1 MKAGSTSPQTAQDR
15 ADRTFATIAAQ
26 ELQMR
31 IRASGLLG
39 TLTAMACDLCIAELP
54 LDDAFQKI
62 QESAME
68 KMVRMLDAN
77 VLADDS
83 ALKSCLETVA
93 AESERVAWQ
102 ALEKGTDVLSEG
114 FAILDG
120 KHSLNESGFVN

>member
-1 MKAGSTSPQTAQDR
+1 MKALTIATRKNQDL

-31 IRASGLLG
+31 IHASGLVGSLV
-39 TLTAMACDLCIAELP
+39 TMACDLCMAEMP
-54 LDDAFQKI
+54 IEEAFEKI

-68 KMVRMLDAN
+68 KMVRMLDTN
-77 VLADDS
+77 ILADDS
-83 ALKSCLETVA
+83 AMKSCLDTVA

-120 KHSLNESGFVN
+120 RHSLEKNGLVN

>member
-1 MKAGSTSPQTAQDR
+1 
-15 ADRTFATIAAQ
+15 
-26 ELQMR
+26 MR
-31 IRASGLLG
+31 ILASGMLG
-39 TLTAMACDLCIAELP
+39 TLTSMACDLCLAETP
-54 LDDAFQKI
+54 IDDAFQKI

-68 KMVRMLDAN
+68 KMVRMLDTN
-77 VLADDS
+77 VLSDDC

-120 KHSLNESGFVN
+120 KHNLDESGLVN